1 MINAQK
7 LHAEFVRLGGARLKL
22 KNKMLAMLPEI
33 YESGIWK
40 KYAGSIEEYAGK
52 YGDIAKTTVIKRLRL
67 EENLKDKPYL
77 KAAIATVGVHK
88 VALLAKIVAPETD
101 KIMAENIVSM
111 SKMAVQSLSKEIRAE
126 QGAESVYG
134 SVEGSR
140 QLTFSNHGFV
150 HHAPLCKAVFITKK
164 IELDENLSFLFMKL
178 KTKLGK
184 NLSDKEFL
192 AILLEERAKAE
203 FPQTTLPQNVIAVA
217 KQRAVTISKETMDYK
232 SVTAVAKQ
240 SGATIS
246 KRTRNCK
253 SVTGDANK
261 GKSAANE
268 SGVTRYIPASKKR
281 EVVAET
287 HGKCAYP
294 NCNVPYEVLHHV
306 DRYSENKTH
315 DSIIPLCKIHHEFA
329 HHNLIR
335 NETLKT
341 NEWRISVMKEPVA
354 KSSQADVLCRKY
366 RR

>member
-22 KNKMLAMLPEI
+22 KNKMLAILPEI

-67 EENLKDKPYL
+67 EENLKDKPCL
-77 KAAIATVGVHK
+77 KAAISTVGVHK
-88 VALLAKIVAPETD
+88 VALIAKIATPETD

-111 SKMAVQSLSKEIRAE
+111 SKMAVQSLSKELRAG

-140 QLTFSNHGFV
+140 QLAFDDGV

-164 IELDENLSFLFMKL
+164 IELDENSSFLFMKL

-192 AILLEERAKAE
+192 AMMLKERAKAE
-203 FPQTTLPQNVIAVA
+203 FPQTVPKSITAISLQSEATN
-217 KQRAVTISKETMDYK
+217 SKETENDK

-261 GKSAANE
+261 GKPAANG

-294 NCNVPYEVLHHV
+294 NCHSPFQVLHHV
-306 DRYSENKTH
+306 DRYSESGTH

-341 NEWRISVMKEPVA
+341 DEWRISIIKEPVA

-366 RR
+366 RRLFC